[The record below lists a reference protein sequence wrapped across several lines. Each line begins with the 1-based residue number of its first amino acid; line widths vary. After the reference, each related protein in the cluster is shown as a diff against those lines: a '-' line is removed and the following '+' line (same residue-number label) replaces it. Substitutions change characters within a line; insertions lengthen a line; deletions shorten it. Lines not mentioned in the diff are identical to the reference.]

1 VPSID
6 RGHPRAC
13 ASRNQF
19 RVRSRDGF
27 PLRPGPRR
35 PFARSRRAA
44 LSRSLAGYGLDPRP
58 RTLPR
63 SGEMES
69 ARFSESDA
77 AYRFLQRL
85 RQRRASTPLERSI
98 LARSEHPALLEPSA
112 LCVCPR
118 FRTLLS
124 KSPHT
129 ICPPL
134 SRRADSEPHRPHQRS
149 PPGAASTP
157 KGGTPKVAAL
167 RNDACGR
174 RYDPATG
181 CADDGLKRRL

>member
-6 RGHPRAC
+6 RGHPRSC
-13 ASRNQF
+13 ASRNQS

-35 PFARSRRAA
+35 PFGRSRRAA
-44 LSRSLAGYGLDPRP
+44 LSRPLAGYGLDPRP
-58 RTLPR
+58 RTLPK

-85 RQRRASTPLERSI
+85 RQRRASTSLERSI
-98 LARSEHPALLEPSA
+98 LTRHERAALLEPSA

-118 FRTLLS
+118 FRAPLS
-124 KSPHT
+124 KSPHAMS
-129 ICPPL
+129 PPP
-134 SRRADSEPHRPHQRS
+134 SRRAGSEPHRPHQRS
-149 PPGAASTP
+149 PPGVARTP
-157 KGGTPKVAAL
+157 KGGTPKAAAL
-167 RNDACGR
+167 RNAACGR

-181 CADDGLKRRL
+181 CADDGLKRRR